1 MVQGETGFSP
11 CCPLRSRLP
20 QWYVHGHTHEY
31 TEIKKET
38 CILMFL
44 PRGRSRWISE
54 FQAIHGYIMRPYCKG
69 GEGREGKGRERG
81 KKTDRQMD
89 K

>member
-1 MVQGETGFSP
+1 
-11 CCPLRSRLP
+11 
-20 QWYVHGHTHEY
+20 
-31 TEIKKET
+31 
-38 CILMFL
+38 MFL

-54 FQAIHGYIMRPYCKG
+54 FQAIPGYLMSPYGKG
-69 GEGREGKGRERG
+69 GAGREGKGRERG